1 MLKTAWIEIPV
12 KDMTRAKAFYEK
24 VFSVSISLHEMKP
37 IQMGWFSP
45 MEEEAYGT
53 TGALVQGEGYVPS
66 LTGTRIYFSVEDI
79 EDILKKA
86 GKNGGRII
94 LPKMGIGEYGFI
106 GHFEDSEGNLIG
118 LHAMA

>member
-1 MLKTAWIEIPV
+1 MNPVGWFEIPV

-37 IQMGWFSP
+37 IQMGWFAP

-53 TGALVQGEGYVPS
+53 TGSLVQGEGYVPS

-94 LPKMGIGEYGFI
+94 LPKMAIGEYGFI